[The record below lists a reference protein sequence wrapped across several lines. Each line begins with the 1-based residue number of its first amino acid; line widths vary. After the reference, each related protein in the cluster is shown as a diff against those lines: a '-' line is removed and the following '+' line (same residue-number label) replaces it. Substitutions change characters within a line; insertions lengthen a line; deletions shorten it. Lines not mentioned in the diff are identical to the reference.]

1 MTGAVTEV
9 VIVGGG
15 ISGTAAAYELARAG
29 ARVTLLERNTLA
41 GMASGRTLA
50 GVRQSGRHP
59 AELPLAKAAVR
70 RWQQL
75 GDELDANVEY
85 RQEGNLRLAR
95 APDEVAIIEG
105 IVHEQRA
112 LGLDLKLLEGNR
124 AVREVA
130 PAIAESVL
138 AASFCP
144 TDGHANPVAT
154 VEAIAAAARR
164 FGASIATDVAVT
176 AIDLAGGR
184 VAGVTTT
191 SGHYSADVVIVTA
204 GVHTGRLCT
213 PLGID
218 LPISVRR
225 VGVVQTAPLPPL
237 LAQVLGVASA
247 DFAGRQEVSGRFRF
261 TGGGEPWPYDLDG
274 LDAGD
279 EPMQPRLADIAASLA
294 KAAGLIPALAEAR
307 ISRVWGGLLDMTPD
321 ALPIIER
328 VAEIDGLI
336 VAAGFS
342 GHGFCLGPV
351 TGEIVSQ
358 LALHG
363 DTSYPIEPFRL
374 ERFAGRKGSGP
385 ALTATL
391 HG

>member
-1 MTGAVTEV
+1 MVSTIVDAIV
-9 VIVGGG
+9 VGGG

-29 ARVTLLERNTLA
+29 ARVTLLERNSLA
-41 GMASGRTLA
+41 SMASGRTLA

-59 AELPLAKAAVR
+59 AELPLAKAAVQ

-75 GDELDANVEY
+75 GAELEAELEY

-95 APDEVAIIEG
+95 TRDEVPIIAG
-105 IVHEQRA
+105 IVQEQRA
-112 LGLDLKLLEGNR
+112 RGLDLTFLDGNR

-154 VEAIAAAARR
+154 VEAFAAAARR
-164 FGASIATDVAVT
+164 YGATIATDVAVA
-176 AIDLAGGR
+176 AIDVLGGR
-184 VAGVTTT
+184 VAGVTT
-191 SGHYSADVVIVTA
+191 SAGAAAADLVIVTA
-204 GVHTGRLCT
+204 GVHTGHLCA
-213 PLGID
+213 PLGIE

-225 VGVVQTAPLPPL
+225 VGVVQTAPLPPI

-247 DFAGRQEVSGRFRF
+247 DFAGRQEVGGRFRF
-261 TGGGEPWPYDLDG
+261 TGGGEAWPHGLDG
-274 LDAGD
+274 SQTGD
-279 EPMQPRLADIAASLA
+279 EPMQPRIADIASSLA
-294 KAAGLIPALAEAR
+294 KAMAVVPALAEAR

-321 ALPIIER
+321 ALPIIEQ
-328 VAEIDGLI
+328 VAEIEGLI

-351 TGEIVSQ
+351 TGEIASH
-358 LALHG
+358 LALRG
-363 DTSYPIEPFRL
+363 ETTYPIAPFRRG
-374 ERFAGRKGSGP
+374 RFAERRGDAPP
-385 ALTATL
+385 AAATL